1 MIRNYLLTAWRNIFR
16 YKGFSLLN
24 IFGLSLSMSVCM
36 LIIVVILDQ
45 LSYDNFFTKKDRI
58 FRIQSIDNLSKI
70 SLNKYASTTF
80 PLARELTDHYGFVEE
95 AVAVNNS
102 FSGDGVYNETRIQIG
117 GLYANSAFF
126 KVFDFDLKSGSAEG
140 ILDEPYTMVLQEVV
154 ALKYF
159 GEEDPVGQ
167 FLQVDSIGDFK
178 VTGVLKNTRKKSHI
192 QFEAL
197 ASAST
202 MESQEKNENL
212 RKISNN
218 WDNFYSNY
226 VYILLHKN
234 TDLKDVKRVLDKI
247 SAEKYRDNEERDVSF
262 YLQSLGKIVPGPLLA
277 NELGFF
283 LPGIFII
290 FLAGLTLVIII
301 SAAFNYTSLS
311 IARSLLRAREVGV
324 RKTIGAS
331 RSKIIIQFLFEAILI
346 SLSALVFAC
355 FILQLLLP
363 AFSGMKMMS
372 MLEINPEQNVTV
384 YIWFF
389 IFALVTGILSGILP
403 AIFISAFKPVNVLK
417 GVMNI
422 KLFSRI
428 NLRKVLL
435 VTQFIFSMIFII
447 SILLIF
453 KQMNFMVNAEMGFD
467 RNVVFNIR
475 LNGHDITRVKNQY
488 SQLPEV
494 SILSAASHVPGV
506 GNIWDVDVRL
516 NPEDEK
522 YNAYYFSVDASYIRA
537 MGLDLIA
544 GQDFPENM
552 GTENEIFVVVT
563 EKTVDHFNLGSPH
576 EALGTSLILDDSTQ
590 VEIIGVVKDYKYAA
604 LFLNLKPLVLRVKP
618 DEYRI
623 AVLRL
628 NSISL
633 QSTINKLKDEWKKI
647 DPVHEMEG
655 DFLDAEIREYY
666 SFFED
671 VLYTVGFTS
680 LLAIVIAS
688 LGLFG
693 MATYSTQTRLQ
704 EIGVR
709 KVLGAHSRNII
720 SLISKSYIW
729 MMLIAT
735 IIGAPLAYI
744 INNLWLQYMA
754 HHVSFGPGT
763 LVTGV
768 LIVIVIGMLTIT
780 SRIIKAA
787 NTNPSEILKYE

>member
-1 MIRNYLLTAWRNIFR
+1 
-16 YKGFSLLN
+16 LLN

>member
-80 PLARELTDHYGFVEE
+80 PLARELADHYSFVEE

-117 GLYANSAFF
+117 GLYTNSAFF

-140 ILDEPYTMVLQEVV
+140 ILDEPYTMVLQEAV

-159 GEEDPVGQ
+159 GEEDPVGR
-167 FLQVDSIGDFK
+167 FLQVDSIGNFK
-178 VTGVLKNTRKKSHI
+178 VTGVLKKTREKSHI

-202 MESQEKNENL
+202 MESQEKNEDL

-226 VYILLHKN
+226 VYILLRGN
-234 TDLKDVKRVLDKI
+234 TDLKDVKRVLDEI
-247 SAEKYRDNEERDVSF
+247 SAEKYRNNEERDVAF
-262 YLQSLGKIVPGPLLA
+262 YLQPLGRIVPGPLLA

-522 YNAYYFSVDASYIRA
+522 YNAYYFSVDASYILA